1 MDVFLKTSM
10 PRTESIMDRF
20 LKTSM
25 LRTKSMD
32 DLFFKTSMLR
42 TELTMD
48 RFFQDVHAADGVNGW
63 LSFVH
68 SLKSFNRKVSFNG
81 SMHQIWKK
89 LKFSR
94 KKFKLYVSS
103 KRNCFHSRYVVVLKL
118 LIYTKNIILFFFRL
132 FSSNNHNI
140 NAFLVS
146 IIHCNNMC
154 ISIYIALLLFGWRG
168 SN

>member
-1 MDVFLKTSM
+1 
-10 PRTESIMDRF
+10 
-20 LKTSM
+20 
-25 LRTKSMD
+25 
-32 DLFFKTSMLR
+32 MLR
-42 TELTMD
+42 TESMVDCLLSILWNPSTEKFLLTAPCIKYEKNWNFHEKSSNT
-48 RFFQDVHAADGVNGW
+48 FFPISKDDATN
-63 LSFVH
+63 LE
-68 SLKSFNRKVSFNG
+68 LE
-81 SMHQIWKK
+81 I
-89 LKFSR
+89 
-94 KKFKLYVSS
+94 LYVSS

-168 SN
+168 SNLRSSALEADAISTM